1 MISNKIMLNIDMFST
16 LTKLS
21 VLSVVD
27 SFFIID
33 INYDSLLI
41 KTYFPE

>member
-1 MISNKIMLNIDMFST
+1 MFRT

-21 VLSVVD
+21 VFSVIN

-33 INYDSLLI
+33 IDRDSLLI
-41 KTYFPE
+41 KAYFPE